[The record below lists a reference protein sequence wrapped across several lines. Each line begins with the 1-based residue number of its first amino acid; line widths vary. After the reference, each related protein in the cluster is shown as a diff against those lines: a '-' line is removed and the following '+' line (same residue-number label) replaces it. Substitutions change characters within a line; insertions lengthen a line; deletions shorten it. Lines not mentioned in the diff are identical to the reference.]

1 MFRIFKQLDVRNRAY
16 VVDLKG
22 NKLFYGTIFQCQKF
36 INYMKGEEPNAE
48 IRKRDP
54 ASGRYVRS

>member
-22 NKLFYGTIFQCQKF
+22 NKLFYGTLYQCQKF
-36 INYMKGEEPNAE
+36 ISYMKGEEPNAE
-48 IRKRDP
+48 NRQRDP
-54 ASGRYVRS
+54 ASGRYMRS